1 MLRGLSTSAPN
12 ELESDTEMFAI
23 KPGYRENPG
32 PVYFLDDVTE
42 TRGLVFQPDVYTLA
56 EFLAELTGANR
67 IVDVGCGWGDKLAGI
82 HERHP
87 DWQFLGIDYDVNIAH
102 CRDTYDWGT
111 WAELDLETQ
120 GFSARGGVV
129 VCSDVVE
136 HLVDPR
142 NLIHSLRDSGAPVI
156 VISTPERDVQHGAL
170 HEGPS
175 PNRCHVRE
183 WNVAEFREFL
193 TAEGL
198 TVHHQGLTR
207 GHDQSWIMPTQLA
220 ICT

>member
-1 MLRGLSTSAPN
+1 MATN
-12 ELESDTEMFAI
+12 FAI

-56 EFLAELTGANR
+56 EFLAELTGTHS
-67 IVDVGCGWGDKLAGI
+67 IVDVGCGWGDKLDGI

-87 DWQFLGIDYDVNIAH
+87 DWDLVGIDFDQNITH
-102 CRDTYDWGT
+102 CKESYGWGE
-111 WAELDLETQ
+111 WLELDLEMPQ
-120 GFSARGGVV
+120 YLPAADAIV

-136 HLVDPR
+136 HLVDPSA
-142 NLIHSLRDSGAPVI
+142 LVFSLRKCKAKAI
-156 VISTPERDVQHGAL
+156 ILSTPERDVQHGAL

>member
-1 MLRGLSTSAPN
+1 MT
-12 ELESDTEMFAI
+12 FAI
-23 KPGYRENPG
+23 KPGYQENPG
-32 PVYFLDDVTE
+32 PVYFLDDVTS

-56 EFLAELTGANR
+56 EFLAEITGGE
-67 IVDVGCGWGDKLAGI
+67 IIDVGCGWGDKLAGI

-87 DWQFLGIDYDVNIAH
+87 SWGLLGIDYGDNIAH
-102 CRDTYDWGT
+102 CRDAYTWGT
-111 WAELDLETQ
+111 WIDADLEEIERID
-120 GFSARGGVV
+120 ARGAIV

-142 NLIHSLRDSGAPVI
+142 PLLHALRDSQATAI
-156 VISTPERDVQHGAL
+156 ILSTPERDVQHGA
-170 HEGPS
+170 HHNGPS
-175 PNRCHVRE
+175 PNLCHVRE

-193 TAEGL
+193 TGEGL
-198 TVHHQGLTR
+198 NVRHQGLTR